1 MLTGLAAR
9 TYGPTWLPIYQL
21 QYDILLVIPR
31 EAHTGRLRT
40 GAVPIQCEIST
51 EDRTGI

>member
-1 MLTGLAAR
+1 MLTGYAAR
-9 TYGPTWLPIYQL
+9 TYGPTWLPIYPQ

-31 EAHTGRLRT
+31 EAHNGRLRM

-51 EDRTGI
+51 EDRTRI